1 MARRRRRRQ
10 HTEEKSGFA
19 YTSEVI
25 GLIMILLSA
34 VGLATSGIVGGWI
47 KNFSVFMFGSW
58 YFLFLIFTLG
68 LGVFMI
74 IKRGKPNYFTAR
86 LIGIYCLIIAILVLS
101 HTKMVVDNGINV
113 KELLHVS
120 MNYIKSAFKDAT
132 LVKTTGGGMVGA
144 LFTWAAMS
152 LFNS

>member
-10 HTEEKSGFA
+10 QTEEKSGFA

-58 YFLFLIFTLG
+58 YFLFLI
-68 LGVFMI
+68 
-74 IKRGKPNYFTAR
+74 
-86 LIGIYCLIIAILVLS
+86 
-101 HTKMVVDNGINV
+101 
-113 KELLHVS
+113 
-120 MNYIKSAFKDAT
+120 
-132 LVKTTGGGMVGA
+132 
-144 LFTWAAMS
+144 
-152 LFNS
+152 